1 MKNTTK
7 AGQNFQ
13 NLTPKTMK
21 KNNFKKIN
29 KPNAAFQ
36 KLWIL
41 RPNSVDKIKRWAKI
55 RPKTMLHG
63 CFSRCKYQ
71 NQLHASYNRKVIEL
85 NSLFGTLAE

>member
-1 MKNTTK
+1 MKNATK

-13 NLTPKTMK
+13 NLTPETMK

-29 KPNAAFQ
+29 KLNAAFQ

-55 RPKTMLHG
+55 KPKTNFDG

-85 NSLFGTLAE
+85 NSLFGTSTE